1 MDINAQMDKAIFED
15 GFNISNDGGFKF
27 YSCMYQEVPDASLPS
42 GLRLVKVAQN
52 TTMLGGTQKLAQ
64 LISGFDDSYS
74 GITPITTMDS
84 LMLHRPT
91 QTPIA
96 GAKSKIFGVMFGLDG
111 AAGTVATVY
120 PVQRNTKGFDM
131 NKLIPLRRV
140 HENDEMIGT
149 LKTGYS
155 VRNGLVLPDGQY
167 YDWYLKRPTN
177 ITLKSM
183 TKSGGIFD
191 VSNPPNNYS
200 GNEDVVTVLS
210 ITVDIGTED
219 FGEYFQLVEGDIS
232 RRRFNSVMIC
242 HGTEVTSSI
251 TDKEGTVHTM
261 LDFKDI
267 IVTNKYNIL
276 PRSLDK
282 YNTGKY
288 IINCYFR

>member
-1 MDINAQMDKAIFED
+1 
-15 GFNISNDGGFKF
+15 
-27 YSCMYQEVPDASLPS
+27 
-42 GLRLVKVAQN
+42 
-52 TTMLGGTQKLAQ
+52 
-64 LISGFDDSYS
+64 
-74 GITPITTMDS
+74 
-84 LMLHRPT
+84 
-91 QTPIA
+91 
-96 GAKSKIFGVMFGLDG
+96 MFGLDG

-120 PVQRNTKGFDM
+120 AVQRNTKGFDM

-140 HENDEMIGT
+140 HENDEIIGT
-149 LKTGYS
+149 LKNDYS
-155 VRNGLVLPDGQY
+155 VRNGITQPDGQY
-167 YDWYLKRPTN
+167 YDWYLKRPSN

-191 VSNPPNNYS
+191 ASNLPNNYS

-242 HGTEVTSSI
+242 HGTEMTSTMI
-251 TDKEGTVHTM
+251 DKEGTTHTM